1 LTAACIYSKLC
12 SLPGYSYKASS
23 QHYNSYVDWISVN
36 NNVDHL
42 SNGTS
47 GALFGHVWS

>member
-1 LTAACIYSKLC
+1 MNDKQQIRQFFQV
-12 SLPGYSYKASS
+12 SS